1 MKKVILSQLI
11 LITSILISCTDK
23 LENTEVNNNP
33 TNQVVLTSNEYAS
46 IAYDNPKELSE
57 DEITNVIY
65 DFKRINSE
73 FKKQFI
79 TTKEDKPKISIIN
92 KYYLTNSRNHSR
104 SADSIQINVPI
115 FEVEL
120 TNNSG
125 TKEMTIVCGDE
136 RAPKVLLFTENYQFS
151 QPMNI
156 DMRYLVEIAKLNILS
171 DIKYIEKLKSEKR
184 SSTLDKISQSLNISK
199 EQITEDI
206 IKRNIT
212 IIDNSNSREYNP
224 INGIDIS
231 KIPSRIVSMVP
242 PISDIVWHQEA
253 PYNDQ
258 MPIGNIWDGHMGT
271 YQGHYLV
278 GCGNIAVATLFSILK
293 PVMVGE
299 TAAGRQIL
307 IDWDYLTA
315 QKTITYYS
323 SPDLIEMTASL
334 LRAIYNKTR
343 SFPNYVDFNTYDEDN
358 NPIIKRGIASTS
370 TPTEGMLE
378 YLQTMTTYSGSTGF
392 NPELAKQSLQNYN
405 PILLYGNGHYVD
417 NNRLPITKD
426 PYKDKPGHGW
436 IIDGYCTTKKSS
448 SPNSDLYW
456 SVNMGWGKGSSAV
469 YFKANNG
476 INCDVI
482 FHTDTEDVNI
492 VYYTQE
498 QQMIY
503 DIQKK

>member
-1 MKKVILSQLI
+1 MI
-11 LITSILISCTDK
+11 
-23 LENTEVNNNP
+23 
-33 TNQVVLTSNEYAS
+33 
-46 IAYDNPKELSE
+46 
-57 DEITNVIY
+57 
-65 DFKRINSE
+65 
-73 FKKQFI
+73 
-79 TTKEDKPKISIIN
+79 
-92 KYYLTNSRNHSR
+92 
-104 SADSIQINVPI
+104 
-115 FEVEL
+115 
-120 TNNSG
+120 
-125 TKEMTIVCGDE
+125 IVCGDE

-299 TAAGRQIL
+299 TATGRQIL

-315 QKTITYYS
+315 QKQLHTTAH
-323 SPDLIEMTASL
+323 LI
-334 LRAIYNKTR
+334 
-343 SFPNYVDFNTYDEDN
+343 
-358 NPIIKRGIASTS
+358 
-370 TPTEGMLE
+370 
-378 YLQTMTTYSGSTGF
+378 
-392 NPELAKQSLQNYN
+392 
-405 PILLYGNGHYVD
+405 
-417 NNRLPITKD
+417 
-426 PYKDKPGHGW
+426 
-436 IIDGYCTTKKSS
+436 
-448 SPNSDLYW
+448 
-456 SVNMGWGKGSSAV
+456 
-469 YFKANNG
+469 
-476 INCDVI
+476 
-482 FHTDTEDVNI
+482 
-492 VYYTQE
+492 
-498 QQMIY
+498 
-503 DIQKK
+503 

>member
-1 MKKVILSQLI
+1 
-11 LITSILISCTDK
+11 
-23 LENTEVNNNP
+23 
-33 TNQVVLTSNEYAS
+33 
-46 IAYDNPKELSE
+46 
-57 DEITNVIY
+57 
-65 DFKRINSE
+65 
-73 FKKQFI
+73 
-79 TTKEDKPKISIIN
+79 
-92 KYYLTNSRNHSR
+92 
-104 SADSIQINVPI
+104 
-115 FEVEL
+115 
-120 TNNSG
+120 
-125 TKEMTIVCGDE
+125 MTIVCGDE

-358 NPIIKRGIASTS
+358 NPIIKRGIAST
-370 TPTEGMLE
+370 PTEGMLE

>member
-1 MKKVILSQLI
+1 M
-11 LITSILISCTDK
+11 
-23 LENTEVNNNP
+23 
-33 TNQVVLTSNEYAS
+33 VLTSNEYAS

-125 TKEMTIVCGDE
+125 TKDMTIVCGDE

-378 YLQTMTTYSGSTGF
+378 YLQTMIPTQEAQDSIRNWLNS
-392 NPELAKQSLQNYN
+392 
-405 PILLYGNGHYVD
+405 HY
-417 NNRLPITKD
+417 K
-426 PYKDKPGHGW
+426 
-436 IIDGYCTTKKSS
+436 IIIQ
-448 SPNSDLYW
+448 
-456 SVNMGWGKGSSAV
+456 
-469 YFKANNG
+469 YF
-476 INCDVI
+476 
-482 FHTDTEDVNI
+482 FMETDTMLTTI
-492 VYYTQE
+492 VSLSQKIHTKTNRVMVGLLTDTVLPKNRVHQIV
-498 QQMIY
+498 IY
-503 DIQKK
+503 IGLSTWDGEKVLRPSILKQTTV

>member
-125 TKEMTIVCGDE
+125 TKDMTIVCGDE

-184 SSTLDKISQSLNISK
+184 
-199 EQITEDI
+199 
-206 IKRNIT
+206 
-212 IIDNSNSREYNP
+212 SNSREYNP

-307 IDWDYLTA
+307 ID
-315 QKTITYYS
+315 S
-323 SPDLIEMTASL
+323 
-334 LRAIYNKTR
+334 
-343 SFPNYVDFNTYDEDN
+343 
-358 NPIIKRGIASTS
+358 IIQ
-370 TPTEGMLE
+370 P
-378 YLQTMTTYSGSTGF
+378 
-392 NPELAKQSLQNYN
+392 
-405 PILLYGNGHYVD
+405 
-417 NNRLPITKD
+417 
-426 PYKDKPGHGW
+426 
-436 IIDGYCTTKKSS
+436 
-448 SPNSDLYW
+448 
-456 SVNMGWGKGSSAV
+456 
-469 YFKANNG
+469 
-476 INCDVI
+476 
-482 FHTDTEDVNI
+482 
-492 VYYTQE
+492 
-498 QQMIY
+498 
-503 DIQKK
+503 

>member
-125 TKEMTIVCGDE
+125 TKDMTIVCGDE

-392 NPELAKQSLQNYN
+392 NNPTVTLMRTTVPENQKIGAMLASKWNQTETDMA
-405 PILLYGNGHYVD
+405 ILLPEKGVSMIDAEGQPFDGVEERKALFDAIENGIDNGHVEIIKLD
-417 NNRLPITKD
+417 CNIN
-426 PYKDKPGHGW
+426 DKLFAETAAQKL
-436 IIDGYCTTKKSS
+436 IDLMEKK
-448 SPNSDLYW
+448 
-456 SVNMGWGKGSSAV
+456 
-469 YFKANNG
+469 
-476 INCDVI
+476 
-482 FHTDTEDVNI
+482 
-492 VYYTQE
+492 
-498 QQMIY
+498 
-503 DIQKK
+503 